1 MSTAGAPRPAG
12 LTLLALG
19 VVFGDIGTSPLY
31 AVRQCFS
38 GSHPMPVT
46 PERVVGVLSLLLWTL
61 LVVVAVK
68 YVLLVMRVDN
78 RGEGGI
84 LALLA
89 TLRSTRVAGRSRR
102 ALLAL
107 GLFGGALLYG
117 DGVITPAISVLGA
130 LEGVEEAAPAFGGAV
145 LPMAVVILVGLFL
158 VQRRGTARVG
168 AAFGPVILLWFV
180 VIAALGILGI
190 AKAPA
195 ILAAM
200 DPRHAV
206 GFFLVERWTAF
217 FVLGA
222 VLLVVT
228 GAEALYADMG
238 HFGRAPIRR
247 AWFGV
252 VLPALVLNYL
262 GQGGLL
268 LQDPTAI
275 ENPFYLLVPRP
286 FLVPAI
292 VLATAATVIASQ
304 ALISGTFSLTRQ
316 AVQLGYSPRLVVQHT
331 SETMR
336 GQIYVP
342 AVNWALML
350 GCVALVLAFRSTS
363 GLAGAYGV
371 AVSATML
378 ITTVL
383 AYVVVRRKWN
393 WSRATALAAFL
404 PLALVDLALFS
415 SSLVKVPHGGW
426 VPLVIAALLY
436 VVLVTWNQGRVALHR
451 ALPREVSMERTLANI
466 RRSRPSRVPGT
477 AVFLVRSPDGVPT
490 VLLHHLKHNRVLHE
504 RVVLLTVIPLDVPY
518 ADEEDR
524 VQVQDVGDGF
534 WRVLAGSGFMENPNV
549 PAILEQCKPLG
560 LEFDLFDTTF
570 VLGRTTMI
578 ATGRSKLPRWR
589 LHLFAFLSRNATPAT
604 HFFGL
609 PPNRVM
615 ELGAQVQL

>member
-1 MSTAGAPRPAG
+1 MSGAVPPRSAG
-12 LTLLALG
+12 LTLAALG

-31 AVRQCFS
+31 AVRECFA
-38 GSHPMPVT
+38 GSRAMEVT
-46 PERVVGVLSLLLWTL
+46 PERVIGVLSLLLWTL
-61 LVVVAVK
+61 VIVVAVK

-89 TLRSTRVAGRSRR
+89 TLRSTRVTGRSRR
-102 ALLAL
+102 ALIAL

-130 LEGVEEAAPAFGGAV
+130 LEGVEEAAPAFRHAV
-145 LPMAVVILVGLFL
+145 LPLAVVILAGLFL

-168 AAFGPVILLWFV
+168 AYFGPIILLWFGS
-180 VIAALGILGI
+180 IAALGIGGI
-190 AKAPA
+190 VEAPG
-195 ILAAM
+195 ILAAI
-200 DPRHAV
+200 DPRHAAA
-206 GFFLVERWTAF
+206 FFVTERWTAF

-238 HFGRAPIRR
+238 HFGRGPIRR
-247 AWFGV
+247 GWFAV

-262 GQGGLL
+262 GQGALL
-268 LQDPTAI
+268 LRDPSAI

-286 FLVPAI
+286 LLVPAI
-292 VLATAATVIASQ
+292 VLATMATVIASQ

-350 GCVALVLAFRSTS
+350 GCVALVLSFRSTS
-363 GLAGAYGV
+363 GLAAAYGV
-371 AVSATML
+371 AVAATML
-378 ITTVL
+378 ITTIL
-383 AYVVVRRKWN
+383 AYVVVRRKWR
-393 WSRATALAAFL
+393 WPRAAAIAAFL
-404 PLALVDLALFS
+404 PLGFVDVALFS

-426 VPLVIAALLY
+426 VPLLIAAVLY
-436 VVLVTWNQGRVALHR
+436 GVLTTWNQGRMALHR

-504 RVVLLTVIPLDVPY
+504 RVVLLTILPLDVPY
-518 ADEEDR
+518 ADPEDR
-524 VQVQDVGDGF
+524 VRIQDVGDGF

-549 PAILEQCKPLG
+549 PEILEQCRPLG
-560 LEFDLFDTTF
+560 LEFDPFDTTF
-570 VLGRTTMI
+570 VLGRNTMI
-578 ATGRSKLPRWR
+578 PAGRSRLPRWR